1 MTTPKQASKL
11 AIPPPPQ
18 PKPKPQPQPQPSEP
32 EAAERRI
39 TNLSCPNCG
48 GALEV
53 ADGLRVA
60 HCPYCDTPL
69 LALGEL
75 GVRRFSIQSKISA
88 SQAQETTRRWWRGGF
103 NKDRR
108 LAKKAETA
116 ETFLCFLPFFRTE
129 ADVLGVALGTERRT
143 RTVGSGKNRR
153 TETYYVDVEKQTQ
166 RHFDR
171 TFPAVNVAEWGV
183 RKINLGGDLLRP
195 FDSEAL
201 AREGMVFPPTVS
213 EAPVRQ
219 AALRFFRRTA
229 NPARGQA
236 KTRFRFL
243 ETVRERFS
251 VIYYPLWVVRYRFR
265 GRSYQALIDGEDG
278 QLAYGK
284 APGNDLY
291 RALAL
296 VGSEALA
303 CFVATTILQYS
314 VFHLSLSDFTDNAVV
329 PTVIGILLLSCLGL
343 VAWGWERF
351 RYGGVVE
358 EGESLHAEID
368 VPKSIRTMLEQGS
381 PPPAAE
387 GQRP

>member
-1 MTTPKQASKL
+1 MTPPTPAPNPL
-11 AIPPPPQ
+11 PPPP
-18 PKPKPQPQPQPSEP
+18 PASNDRP
-32 EAAERRI
+32 AERKI
-39 TNLSCPNCG
+39 THLSCPNCG

-75 GVRRFSIQSKISA
+75 GVRRFSIEPRVGA
-88 SQAQETTRRWWRGGF
+88 SEAQEKTRQWWRRGF

-108 LAKKAETA
+108 LTAQAKTA
-116 ETFLCFLPFFRTE
+116 ETFLCFLPFFRIE
-129 ADVLGVALGTERRT
+129 ADILGYALGTERRT
-143 RTVGSGKNRR
+143 RRVGSGKNRR
-153 TETYYVDVEKQTQ
+153 TEVYYVDVERRRE

-183 RKINLGGDLLRP
+183 RKIDLLGDLLRP

-213 EAPVRQ
+213 EVPVRQ
-219 AALRFFRRTA
+219 AALASFRQA
-229 NPARGQA
+229 SDPALGLH

-251 VIYYPLWVVRYRFR
+251 VIYYPLWVVRYRFA
-265 GRSYQALIDGEDG
+265 GRSYQTVIDGEDG
-278 QLAYGK
+278 KLAYGK

-296 VGSEALA
+296 IASEGLALFA
-303 CFVATTILQYS
+303 VTTTFQY
-314 VFHLSLSDFTDNAVV
+314 FSDDGCV
-329 PTVIGILLLSCLGL
+329 PMLIALVPCLWLLH
-343 VAWGWERF
+343 WGWKRF

-358 EGESLHAEID
+358 EGASLHAEID
-368 VPKSIRTMLEQGS
+368 VPETIQTMLERGPS
-381 PPPAAE
+381 STPRVTTPPPPPAGESA
-387 GQRP
+387 

>member
-1 MTTPKQASKL
+1 MTTPTPATSTE
-11 AIPPPPQ
+11 PPSPPAGER
-18 PKPKPQPQPQPSEP
+18 PV
-32 EAAERRI
+32 ERRI
-39 TNLSCPNCG
+39 TDLSCPNCG

-75 GVRRFSIQSKISA
+75 GVRRFSIQPTITA
-88 SQAQETTRRWWRGGF
+88 SQAQEQTRRWWRRGF

-108 LAKKAETA
+108 LAAHAHTA
-116 ETFLCFLPFFRTE
+116 ETFLCFLPFFRIE
-129 ADVLGVALGTERRT
+129 ADAIGYALGTQLRT

-153 TETYYVDVEKQTQ
+153 TETYEVDVEKRTQ

-183 RKINLGGDLLRP
+183 RKIDLGGDLLRP

-201 AREGMVFPPTVS
+201 ARQGMVFPPTVS
-213 EAPVRQ
+213 EVPVRR
-219 AALRFFRRTA
+219 AALEDFRNTSD
-229 NPARGQA
+229 PAQGLH

-278 QLAYGK
+278 KLAYGK
-284 APGNDLY
+284 APGNDLF

-296 VGSEALA
+296 VGTEAIA
-303 CFVATTILQYS
+303 CFAATTVLQFSYS
-314 VFHLSLSDFTDNAVV
+314 SDGGCV
-329 PTVIGILLLSCLGL
+329 PTLIASLVGLWLLR
-343 VAWGWERF
+343 WGWKRF

-358 EGESLHAEID
+358 EGESLQAEVD
-368 VPKSIRTMLEQGS
+368 LPDSIQKMFDLGS
-381 PPPAAE
+381 LSPAAGGE
-387 GQRP
+387 HS